1 MRVSNLKYNQLM
13 KIVAKKTALF
23 WEKHLVNS
31 TEKNTHMH
39 ILTSVTHKDKQVT
52 SKETNN

>member
-1 MRVSNLKYNQLM
+1 M
-13 KIVAKKTALF
+13 KIVAKKNALF

-39 ILTSVTHKDKQVT
+39 ILTSVTPKDKQVT